1 MYPAMDGDILFHC
14 LVCDVAY
21 TKMLLSMIFSQ
32 LNQLLLWFMQELF
45 GLVILNVTW
54 QSLV

>member
-1 MYPAMDGDILFHC
+1 MYPAMDGDILSYC

-32 LNQLLLWFMQELF
+32 LN
-45 GLVILNVTW
+45 
-54 QSLV
+54 

>member
-32 LNQLLLWFMQELF
+32 LNQLLL
-45 GLVILNVTW
+45 
-54 QSLV
+54 